1 MHDRPHGELFPSA
14 LLPPVAA
21 GLLAFSLQRPDSRS
35 IPLRLR
41 MHLLVTNDDGLDSVF
56 LHELVH
62 ALDAAGHRLLVAA
75 PAGEQSWIG
84 AAKSRHRPVRSARTD
99 RGFGCPTWAID
110 GTPSD
115 CVNIALAHLLPADGP
130 AIDGVVSGINI
141 GRNTSLA
148 FIIASGTIGGAW
160 EGALHG
166 LPAVALSQDIPMAA
180 FAQLRAAAG
189 RPEPELHATVRVSA
203 RLAARLVPELLA
215 QTAPQSFT
223 VHNLNF
229 PYPSQPDAPVRRTV
243 PAHNVLPRIFAPAD
257 ADGTHRFDF
266 NPGRDLSPPELV
278 TDVAAVAA
286 GAISHTVLDYRRL
299 GH

>member
-1 MHDRPHGELFPSA
+1 
-14 LLPPVAA
+14 
-21 GLLAFSLQRPDSRS
+21 
-35 IPLRLR
+35 

-62 ALDAAGHRLLVAA
+62 ALRGAGHRLLVAA

-84 AAKSRHRPVRSARTD
+84 AAKSRHRAVRSTAVE
-99 RGFGCPTWAID
+99 RGFGCPTWAIA

-115 CVNIALAHLLPADGP
+115 CVNIALAHLLPQDGP

-148 FIIASGTIGGAW
+148 FILASGTVGGAW

-166 LPAVALSQDIPMAA
+166 LPAAALSQDIPLEA
-180 FAQLRAAAG
+180 FARLRENGG
-189 RPEPELHATVRVSA
+189 RPDPDILATLRLSAQHAA
-203 RLAARLVPELLA
+203 RLAPALL
-215 QTAPQSFT
+215 QETPPRSFT

-229 PYPSQPDAPVRRTV
+229 PHPARADAPVLRTV
-243 PAHNVLPRIFAPAD
+243 PAHNLLPRLFSAAD
-257 ADGTHRFDF
+257 PEGDHRFAF
-266 NPGRDLSPPELV
+266 NPGHDLSPAEPL
-278 TDVAAVAA
+278 TDVAAVAR

>member
-1 MHDRPHGELFPSA
+1 
-14 LLPPVAA
+14 
-21 GLLAFSLQRPDSRS
+21 
-35 IPLRLR
+35 

-62 ALDAAGHRLLVAA
+62 ALLAGGHRLLVAA

-84 AAKSRHRPVRSARTD
+84 AAKSRHRPVRSARAD

-115 CVNIALAHLLPADGP
+115 CVNIALAHLLPAGGP
-130 AIDGVVSGINI
+130 AIEGVVSGINI

-148 FIIASGTIGGAW
+148 FILASGTIGGAW

-166 LPAVALSQDIPMAA
+166 LPAVALSQDIPMEA
-180 FAQLRAAAG
+180 FAELRAHDG
-189 RPEPELHATVRVSA
+189 QPNPELHATIRLSAQHAA
-203 RLAARLVPELLA
+203 RLAPPLLA
-215 QTAPQSFT
+215 GTAPESFT

-229 PYPSQPDAPVRRTV
+229 PHPAHPGSPVRRTV
-243 PAHNVLPRIFAPAD
+243 PAHNILPRLFAPAD
-257 ADGTHRFDF
+257 SAGDHRFAF
-266 NPGRDLSPPELV
+266 TLGRDLSPDEPL

>member
-1 MHDRPHGELFPSA
+1 MHG
-14 LLPPVAA
+14 AA
-21 GLLAFSLQRPDSRS
+21 
-35 IPLRLR
+35 

-62 ALDAAGHRLLVAA
+62 ALRAAGHRLLVAA

-84 AAKSRHRPVRSARTD
+84 AAKSRHRPVRSAPAD
-99 RGFGCPTWAID
+99 RGFDCPTWAID

-115 CVNIALAHLLPADGP
+115 CVNIALAHLLPADEP
-130 AIDGVVSGINI
+130 PIDGVVSGINI

-148 FIIASGTIGGAW
+148 FILASGTIGGAW

-166 LPAVALSQDIPMAA
+166 LPAVAVSQDIPLAA
-180 FAQLRAAAG
+180 FAQLRENGG
-189 RPEPELHATVRVSA
+189 RPAPELHATIRLSA
-203 RLAARLVPELLA
+203 HQAAHHAPALIA
-215 QTAPQSFT
+215 GTAPRTFT

-229 PYPSQPDAPVRRTV
+229 PHPARPDSPLRRTV
-243 PAHNVLPRIFAPAD
+243 PAHNLLPRLFAAAD
-257 ADGTHRFDF
+257 PEGNHRFAF
-266 NPGRDLSPPELV
+266 NPGSDLSPADLP

-286 GAISHTVLDYRRL
+286 GAISHTVLDYRKL

>member
-1 MHDRPHGELFPSA
+1 MPWRF
-14 LLPPVAA
+14 
-21 GLLAFSLQRPDSRS
+21 
-35 IPLRLR
+35 R

-62 ALDAAGHRLLVAA
+62 ALRAAGHRLLVAA

-84 AAKSRHRPVRSARTD
+84 AAKSRHRPVRSARAD

-115 CVNIALAHLLPADGP
+115 CVNIALAHLLPADAP
-130 AIDGVVSGINI
+130 AIEGVVSGINV

-166 LPAVALSQDIPMAA
+166 LPSAALSQEIPMAA
-180 FAQLRAAAG
+180 FAEIRANAG
-189 RPEPELHATVRVSA
+189 RLNPELHATVRLSAQHAA
-203 RLAARLVPELLA
+203 RLAPELLA
-215 QTAPQSFT
+215 QTPPQSFT

-229 PYPSQPDAPVRRTV
+229 PYPARADSPVRRTV
-243 PAHNVLPRIFAPAD
+243 PAHNILPRLFAAAD
-257 ADGTHRFDF
+257 ADGAHHFAFT
-266 NPGRDLSPPELV
+266 PGHDLSPPELP

>member
-1 MHDRPHGELFPSA
+1 
-14 LLPPVAA
+14 
-21 GLLAFSLQRPDSRS
+21 
-35 IPLRLR
+35 

-62 ALDAAGHRLLVAA
+62 ALLAAGHRLLVAA

-84 AAKSRHRPVRSARTD
+84 AAKTRHRPLRSRQAD
-99 RGFGCPTWAID
+99 RGFGCPTWSVD

-115 CVNIALAHLLPADGP
+115 CVNIALAHLLPADAP

-166 LPAVALSQDIPMAA
+166 LPAAALSQDIPMSA
-180 FAQLRAAAG
+180 FARLREAG
-189 RPEPELHATVRVSA
+189 GKPEPELHDTL
-203 RLAARLVPELLA
+203 RLTAQHAARIAPELLG
-215 QTAPQSFT
+215 QTTPRTFT

-229 PYPSQPDAPVRRTV
+229 PYPAAPTRPCAAPSPRTTSSR
-243 PAHNVLPRIFAPAD
+243 AS
-257 ADGTHRFDF
+257 
-266 NPGRDLSPPELV
+266 SPPRCRWRPPLRLHPRHDLTPPEMV
-278 TDVAAVAA
+278 TDVATVAA

>member
-1 MHDRPHGELFPSA
+1 
-14 LLPPVAA
+14 
-21 GLLAFSLQRPDSRS
+21 
-35 IPLRLR
+35 

-62 ALDAAGHRLLVAA
+62 ALLAAGHRLLVAA

-84 AAKSRHRPVRSARTD
+84 AAKTRHRPLRSRQAD
-99 RGFGCPTWAID
+99 RGFGCPTWSVD

-115 CVNIALAHLLPADGP
+115 CVNIALAHLLPADAP

-166 LPAVALSQDIPMAA
+166 LPAAALSQDIPMSA
-180 FAQLRAAAG
+180 FARLREAG
-189 RPEPELHATVRVSA
+189 GKPEPELHDTL
-203 RLAARLVPELLA
+203 RLTAQHAARIAPELLG
-215 QTAPQSFT
+215 QTTPRTFT

-229 PYPSQPDAPVRRTV
+229 PYPARPDSPLRRTV
-243 PAHNVLPRIFAPAD
+243 PAHNILPRLFAPAD
-257 ADGTHRFDF
+257 ADGVHRFDF
-266 NPGRDLSPPELV
+266 TPGHDLTPPEMV
-278 TDVAAVAA
+278 TDVATVAA

>member
-1 MHDRPHGELFPSA
+1 
-14 LLPPVAA
+14 
-21 GLLAFSLQRPDSRS
+21 
-35 IPLRLR
+35 

-56 LHELVH
+56 LHELVL
-62 ALDAAGHRLLVAA
+62 ALLAAGHRLLVAA

-84 AAKSRHRPVRSARTD
+84 AAKTRHRPLRSTRTD
-99 RGFGCPTWAID
+99 RGFGCPTWSVD

-115 CVNIALAHLLPADGP
+115 CVNIALAHLRPTDAP
-130 AIDGVVSGINI
+130 AIDGVISGINI

-166 LPAVALSQDIPMAA
+166 LPAAALSQEIPMTA
-180 FAQLRAAAG
+180 FARLREAG
-189 RPEPELHATVRVSA
+189 GKPEPELHATLRITA
-203 RLAARLVPELLA
+203 QRAALLAPELLA
-215 QTAPQSFT
+215 QTAPQCFT

-229 PYPSQPDAPVRRTV
+229 PYPARPDAPVRRTV
-243 PAHNVLPRIFAPAD
+243 PAHNILPRLFAPAD
-257 ADGTHRFDF
+257 ANGVHRFDF
-266 NPGRDLSPPELV
+266 TPGHDLSPPELS

>member
-1 MHDRPHGELFPSA
+1 
-14 LLPPVAA
+14 
-21 GLLAFSLQRPDSRS
+21 
-35 IPLRLR
+35 

-56 LHELVH
+56 LSELVH
-62 ALDAAGHRLLVAA
+62 ALAAAGHRLLVAA

-84 AAKSRHRPVRSARTD
+84 AAKSRHRPVRSARSD

-110 GTPSD
+110 GTPRA

-148 FIIASGTIGGAW
+148 FILASGTIGGAW

-166 LPAVALSQDIPMAA
+166 LPTVALSQDIPMEA
-180 FAQLRAAAG
+180 FAELRAHGG
-189 RPEPELHATVRVSA
+189 RPNPELHATIRLSAQHAA
-203 RLAARLVPELLA
+203 RLAPALLA
-215 QTAPQSFT
+215 GTARESFT

-229 PYPSQPDAPVRRTV
+229 PNPARPDSPVRRTV
-243 PAHNVLPRIFAPAD
+243 PAHNVLPRLFAPAD
-257 ADGTHRFDF
+257 AAGDHRFAF
-266 NPGRDLSPPELV
+266 TLGRDLSPDEPL